1 MTTETAE
8 IEQGVIEGLATLTK
22 DELGAAADQFGVEVK
37 RSMSKA
43 DLVQRLAE
51 DGVTLSLITGFKTV
65 DDDDAEEDAEE
76 EIAPEA
82 PVVDE
87 DDDDE
92 NLVLVRMIR
101 ANNTYQIRGY
111 TFKLSHPFALVKE
124 EDADYLIEHDGGF
137 RMASPKEAR
146 EFYN

>member
-1 MTTETAE
+1 MTEALVIDTSVTEA
-8 IEQGVIEGLATLTK
+8 LATLTK

-51 DGVTLSLITGFKTV
+51 DGVTLDLIRGFDAV
-65 DDDDAEEDAEE
+65 EDEEEPVEDFIDEPAPVVEEDDDAE
-76 EIAPEA
+76 
-82 PVVDE
+82 
-87 DDDDE
+87 
-92 NLVLVRMIR
+92 LVLVRMIR

-111 TFKLSHPFALVKE
+111 TFKADHPFALVKE
-124 EDADYLIEHDGGF
+124 KDADYLIERDGGF

-146 EFYN
+146 EYYS

>member
-1 MTTETAE
+1 MTEALVIDTSVTEA
-8 IEQGVIEGLATLTK
+8 LATLTK

-51 DGVTLSLITGFKTV
+51 DGVTLELIRGFDAV
-65 DDDDAEEDAEE
+65 EDEEEPVEDFIDEPAPVVEEDDDAE
-76 EIAPEA
+76 
-82 PVVDE
+82 
-87 DDDDE
+87 
-92 NLVLVRMIR
+92 LVLVRMIR

-111 TFKLSHPFALVKE
+111 TFKADHPFALVKE
-124 EDADYLIEHDGGF
+124 KDADYLIERDGGF

-146 EFYN
+146 EYYS